1 MELTTLL
8 LETLCSGLASVAYA
22 ALFQVDKR
30 HYVPCAITGAIGW
43 LAYRL
48 SQQLGMSVPM
58 ARFFATLPMAA
69 LARWFAVT
77 RRAPV
82 IVFLLGGIFP
92 LVPGSGI
99 YYTAYYFIQGN
110 SAMTAMKGVES
121 FKVAVGIALGIALV
135 LSIPLKGH
143 TSSFMLPK
151 GAAPLP
157 QPSPPAETEPD
168 PEQTAEA
175 VK

>member
-8 LETLCSGLASVAYA
+8 LEVLASGAASVAYA
-22 ALFQVDKR
+22 ALFQVDRR
-30 HYVPCAITGAIGW
+30 HYVSCAITGAMGW
-43 LAYRL
+43 LGYRIG
-48 SQQLGMSVPM
+48 QQLGMSVPM

-69 LARWFAVT
+69 LARWFAIT

-110 SAMTAMKGVES
+110 SAMMAMKGVET

-151 GAAPLP
+151 NTVPAAP
-157 QPSPPAETEPD
+157 PPAD
-168 PEQTAEA
+168 PTREQPAA
-175 VK
+175 K

>member
-1 MELTTLL
+1 MDLTTIL
-8 LETLCSGLASVAYA
+8 LESLASGIASVAYA

-30 HYVPCAITGAIGW
+30 HYVPCAITGAMGW

-48 SQQLGMSVPM
+48 GQQLGMSVPL

-69 LARWFAVT
+69 LARYFAIH

-82 IVFLLGGIFP
+82 IVFLFGGIFP

-110 SAMTAMKGVES
+110 SAMTAMKGVET

-143 TSSFMLPK
+143 TAAFMVPK
-151 GAAPLP
+151 PAVPP
-157 QPSPPAETEPD
+157 PSPPPSSEPD

-175 VK
+175 AK